1 MLSAARVEEVYR
13 RFEAVDPSPNRIP
26 KKIKRDAFR
35 SLISVVLSAQTLDS
49 QTEKAT
55 RKLFAVAATPDA
67 ILELP
72 PTRLRELIRD
82 VGMYNM
88 KTESVRKLCRR
99 LIDDC
104 DREVPRT
111 RAGLMALPGVG
122 RKSADIM
129 LRFVF
134 QEPAIAVDTHVFRVA
149 NRIGL
154 TAEKTE
160 VKTAEALAAR
170 TPERYRWGA
179 HIWLLEHGKA
189 VCRSRKPRCDDCL
202 LNDICE
208 RNIA

>member
-1 MLSAARVEEVYR
+1 MLSAAQVKEVYR
-13 RFEAVDPSPNRIP
+13 RFEAADPSPNRTP
-26 KKIKRDAFR
+26 KKIKGDPFR
-35 SLISVVLSAQTLDS
+35 SLVSVVLSAQTLDS

-55 RKLFAVAATPDA
+55 RKLFAVASTPDQ
-67 ILELP
+67 ILALAP
-72 PTRLRELIRD
+72 VRLRELIRD

-88 KTESVRKLCRR
+88 KTENIRKLCRR

-104 DREVPRT
+104 GREVPRT

-160 VKTAEALAAR
+160 VKTAEVLAKR
-170 TPERYRWGA
+170 TSERYRWGA
-179 HIWLLEHGKA
+179 HVWLLEHGKQ
-189 VCRSRKPRCDDCL
+189 VCRSRKPRCDGCIL
-202 LNDICE
+202 GDICE
-208 RNIA
+208 RNVA